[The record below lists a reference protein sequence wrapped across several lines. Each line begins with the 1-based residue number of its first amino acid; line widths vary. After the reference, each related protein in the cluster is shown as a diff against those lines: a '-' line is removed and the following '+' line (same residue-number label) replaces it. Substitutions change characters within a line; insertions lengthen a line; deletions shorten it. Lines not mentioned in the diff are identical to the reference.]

1 MRAHYL
7 PVVDMRTRFTLLSVP
22 LLLAV
27 VLVGCGKN
35 PVRPEYVTPWSRT
48 SGPGGGSVTCFASDG
63 STLLAGVADGGVFRS
78 TDAGET
84 WSPVRWAVD
93 DPLVTGLA
101 FSNGKVFAGTW
112 VGGVLRSNN
121 NGDSWIPVNHGLPDQ
136 FIYSLGAGNGT
147 VFVDTQ
153 FGLYRST
160 DDGRL
165 WLPVNSTLHAR
176 SFLVSGSEV
185 IAAGYQEV
193 QRSTDNGS
201 HWTVVGD
208 LAGRQVIGLGR
219 NGSSLFAAT
228 SQTGVLRS
236 DDGGQHWIEV
246 NNGLPDGWI
255 EAFACG
261 PTQMVVGVRDA
272 GIYRSID
279 GGDHWMLMGPGPGP
293 AAQSRELSELAIHG
307 PAILAGVGVG
317 GVYRSMDGGSSW
329 VQNGNGPAAAQV
341 TGLASMGSGLFA
353 ASPVAY
359 FAASTAATIGPFS
372 TQLPDGLSNPCW
384 PMAEPFS
391 PEPMAAWCFV
401 RPIWERPGRGAS

>member
-1 MRAHYL
+1 EGEQGCADREQHGEDWSTAIGIARRYTRERASRGHECQFERLTALKSRTRIASLMRPHYL
-7 PVVDMRTRFTLLSVP
+7 PVVDMRTRCTLLSVP

-93 DPLVTGLA
+93 DPLVMGLA

-176 SFLVSGSEV
+176 SFLVSGSE
-185 IAAGYQEV
+185 
-193 QRSTDNGS
+193 
-201 HWTVVGD
+201 
-208 LAGRQVIGLGR
+208 
-219 NGSSLFAAT
+219 
-228 SQTGVLRS
+228 
-236 DDGGQHWIEV
+236 
-246 NNGLPDGWI
+246 
-255 EAFACG
+255 
-261 PTQMVVGVRDA
+261 
-272 GIYRSID
+272 
-279 GGDHWMLMGPGPGP
+279 
-293 AAQSRELSELAIHG
+293 
-307 PAILAGVGVG
+307 
-317 GVYRSMDGGSSW
+317 
-329 VQNGNGPAAAQV
+329 
-341 TGLASMGSGLFA
+341 
-353 ASPVAY
+353 
-359 FAASTAATIGPFS
+359 
-372 TQLPDGLSNPCW
+372 
-384 PMAEPFS
+384 
-391 PEPMAAWCFV
+391 
-401 RPIWERPGRGAS
+401 